1 MMKEPVSILYVDD
14 EEILRTLVKDQ
25 LMGEGFSVETADDGD
40 TALEHLEN
48 RTYDM
53 ILLDIRM
60 PRLSGIEVL
69 KILKKR
75 KVASRVIVLT
85 AVSDLAV
92 AIEAVKN
99 GANDYLTK
107 PYELTTLVSAINRV
121 MAR

>member
-1 MMKEPVSILYVDD
+1 MTKPVSILFVDD
-14 EEILRTLVKDQ
+14 EEVLRILVKDQ
-25 LMGEGFSVETADDGD
+25 LVNRGFHVETADDGD
-40 TALEHLEN
+40 TALEILEN
-48 RTYDM
+48 KKYDM

-69 KILKKR
+69 KAVKKR
-75 KVASRVIVLT
+75 KIASRIIVLT

-107 PYELTTLVSAINRV
+107 PYELNQLVDAINRV
-121 MAR
+121 MAK

>member
-1 MMKEPVSILYVDD
+1 MTKPIKVLYVDD
-14 EEILRTLVKDQ
+14 EDVLRTLVKDQ
-25 LMGEGFSVETADDGD
+25 LAHEGFLVDTADDGD
-40 TALEHLEN
+40 TALEILE
-48 RTYDM
+48 DKKFDL

-69 KILKKR
+69 KVLRKR
-75 KVASRVIVLT
+75 KITSRVVVLT

-107 PYELTTLVSAINRV
+107 PYELNTLVHAIHRV
-121 MAR
+121 MGR